1 MKALR
6 GALLNHVMADPQARA
21 QLHRALVNLVSGDAP
36 SADQRVTVRSN
47 GRTTVYQP
55 VLVPY
60 PHPPSRS

>member
-6 GALLNHVMADPQARA
+6 GALLNHVMADPDARA
-21 QLHRALVNLVSGDAP
+21 QLQRALVNLVSGDAP
-36 SADQRVTVRSN
+36 SVDQRVTVRSN

-60 PHPPSRS
+60 PHLPSRS

>member
-6 GALLNHVMADPQARA
+6 SALLNHVMADPQARA
-21 QLHRALVNLVSGDAP
+21 QLHRALVDLVSGEAP
-36 SADQRVTVRSN
+36 SAAQRVTVRSN

-55 VLVPY
+55 VIVPY